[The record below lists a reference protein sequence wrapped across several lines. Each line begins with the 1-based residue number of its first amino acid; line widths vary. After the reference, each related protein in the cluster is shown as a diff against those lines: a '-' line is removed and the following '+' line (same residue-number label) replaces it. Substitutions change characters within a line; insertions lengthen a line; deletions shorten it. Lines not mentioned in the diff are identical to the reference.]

1 VTSIVADE
9 SGKPNKRKQKRK
21 RMRLSN
27 TQMRLL
33 IILTWELRVG
43 SEGQLASRL
52 DIRLTELRSLGR
64 RLHKHG
70 LLSSWRTSV
79 LSHDM
84 AGPLASCGRGD
95 SPPDFSS
102 IAWQLRKRWLQA
114 PRIPA
119 RILWATGAATR
130 LVGGVG
136 GRIRQPLQVQHDLGV
151 AEIWARRPIESDL
164 KWISEDI
171 FRRWFVR
178 DARTKVPD
186 ALLVDA
192 SANKVKRVLE
202 YGGQYSRKRLEDF
215 HRYWSG
221 RAPYEIW

>member
-1 VTSIVADE
+1 
-9 SGKPNKRKQKRK
+9 
-21 RMRLSN
+21 
-27 TQMRLL
+27 
-33 IILTWELRVG
+33 
-43 SEGQLASRL
+43 
-52 DIRLTELRSLGR
+52 
-64 RLHKHG
+64 
-70 LLSSWRTSV
+70 
-79 LSHDM
+79 M

-119 RILWATGAATR
+119 RILWATEAATH

-171 FRRWFVR
+171 FRCWYVR